1 MLVTTPA
8 QYWEV
13 VTPLRQQLVDEADS
27 TLIVDT
33 ETNGLDPF
41 KYNQLCGIGIS
52 YNLDT
57 YYFPFRH
64 QQGANLEPALLKDLV
79 EVLGLAKKLVGY
91 NIKFDI
97 KFLENEG
104 FLSPEAQT
112 WADVIV
118 MMRLIEPASV
128 KDLDLT
134 STITRVYGEE
144 AAAYDKE
151 TKKWLRKNK
160 WFKDFSMAP
169 VDVLGPYCEQD
180 ALYTEKLYYYAL
192 MRIQQMY
199 QEDVMQL
206 ENQLTRVLYEMEN
219 RGVSVDAKYALT
231 SMKKLECRKEVIAA
245 QIYAL
250 ADQEFNIHSTQQV
263 GQVLNGHGVYSPL
276 KTPKGKDAWNEA
288 ALVQIDN
295 PIAGLIRQY
304 RTLEKLRST
313 YIEPY
318 IDVNTMHT
326 SYCNW
331 GAVTGRLSS
340 REPNLQNI
348 PRTHFKLVDRDLSP
362 EEREAIKSR
371 INAQMAAKGITA
383 DLNLS
388 DEVWN
393 TWGFIGDESFNEDDT
408 SQLSIRRLFTSR
420 PGYTMVAFDYSQM
433 EVRVFLSY
441 LKNTEITQMLKA
453 NDIDFHAEAA
463 KRAFNLTG
471 EEETFKFYRQMAKNI
486 TFGVIYGIGKA
497 KLAKQLNV
505 TEKEAVQYKKQY
517 FKGLPGSKE
526 FFAAVIRAVEDR
538 GWIKNRYGRVYQIDS
553 NIAYKGVNYL
563 VQGTSADILNERI
576 IKVHEH
582 LKNTQSNI
590 LLQVHDE
597 IICEIHDTDLNC
609 LPTEIQ
615 GLLEE
620 NTLGIPLKVD
630 IALCKPSWAT
640 KVGWDGRAC
649 NLPLQAKPER
659 LEDFIDWE
667 EEYASISR

>member
-1 MLVTTPA
+1 MLVTTSA
-8 QYWEV
+8 LYREV
-13 VTPLRQQLVDEADS
+13 IALLRQQLVDEADS

-41 KYNQLCGIGIS
+41 NQNQLCGIGIS
-52 YNLDT
+52 YKLNT

-64 QQGANLEPALLKDLV
+64 QQGVNLDPTLLKDLV
-79 EVLGLAKKLVGY
+79 GVLGLAKKLVGY

-104 FLSPEAQT
+104 FISPETQI

-118 MMRLIEPASV
+118 MMRLIEPANV
-128 KDLDLT
+128 KDLALT

-144 AAAYDKE
+144 SAAYDKD

-169 VDVLGPYCEQD
+169 VDVLGPYCELD
-180 ALYTEKLYYYAL
+180 AWYTEKLYYHSL
-192 MRIQQMY
+192 MRIQQTQ
-199 QEDVMQL
+199 QEDVMEL
-206 ENQLTRVLYEMEN
+206 ENKLTRVLYEMEN
-219 RGVSVDAKYALT
+219 RGIVVDFKYALEGI
-231 SMKKLECRKEVIAA
+231 KKIDLRTALIAN
-245 QIYAL
+245 QIYEL
-250 ADQEFNIHSTQQV
+250 TGQEFNIHSTKQV
-263 GQVLNGHGVYSPL
+263 GEMLNEKGVYSPL

-304 RTLEKLRST
+304 RTLEKLRAT
-313 YIEPY
+313 YLEPY
-318 IDVNTMHT
+318 AAVETMHT

-340 REPNLQNI
+340 RAPNLQNI
-348 PRTHFKLVDRDLSP
+348 PRTHFKLIDRELLP

-371 INAQMAAKGITA
+371 ITAQMAAKGITA
-383 DLNLS
+383 NLNLS
-388 DEVWN
+388 DATWN
-393 TWGFIGDESFNEDDT
+393 TWGFVGDESYNEDDPY
-408 SQLSIRRLFTSR
+408 QLSIRRLFTAR
-420 PGYTMVAFDYSQM
+420 PGYTLVSFDYSQM

-441 LKNTEITQMLKA
+441 LKNAEIEQMLRTD
-453 NDIDFHAEAA
+453 DIDFHSEAA
-463 KRAFNLTG
+463 KRAFALTG
-471 EEETFKFYRQMAKNI
+471 EEDTFKFYRQMAKNI

-505 TEKEAVQYKKQY
+505 TEREAVQYKGQY
-517 FKGLPGSKE
+517 FKGLPGAKT
-526 FFAAVIRAVEDR
+526 FFASVIRTVEER
-538 GWIKNRYGRVYQIDS
+538 GWIKNRYGRIYQIDKD
-553 NIAYKGVNYL
+553 IAYKGVNYL

-576 IKVHEH
+576 IKVYEH
-582 LKNTQSNI
+582 LKNTQSHI

-597 IICEIHDTDLNC
+597 IICEIHDNDLKY
-609 LPTEIQ
+609 LPTEIRQ
-615 GLLEE
+615 LLEE

-640 KVGWDGRAC
+640 KVALSVTHVQEQVE
-649 NLPLQAKPER
+649 NY
-659 LEDFIDWE
+659 IDWE
-667 EEYASISR
+667 EEYVSISR

>member
-1 MLVTTPA
+1 MLVLTPD

-13 VTPLRQQLVDEADS
+13 VTPLRQCLIDEADS

-41 KYNQLCGIGIS
+41 NYNQLCGIGIS
-52 YNLDT
+52 YNLNT

-64 QQGANLEPALLKDLV
+64 QQGANLEPALLNDLV

-104 FLSPEAQT
+104 FFSPETQA

-128 KDLDLT
+128 KDLALT

-144 AAAYDKE
+144 SAAYDKD

-169 VDVLGPYCEQD
+169 VDVLGPYCELD
-180 ALYTEKLYYYAL
+180 ALYTEKLYYHAL
-192 MRIQQMY
+192 MWIQQTG
-199 QEDVMQL
+199 QEDVLEL
-206 ENQLTRVLYEMEN
+206 ENKLTRVLYDMEN
-219 RGVSVDAKYALT
+219 RGIVVDFKYALEAI
-231 SMKKLECRKEVIAA
+231 KKVDHRTELIAN
-245 QIYAL
+245 QIYEL
-250 ADQEFNIHSTQQV
+250 ADQEFNIHSTKQV
-263 GQVLNGHGVYSPL
+263 GEVLNEKGVYSPV
-276 KTPKGKDAWNEA
+276 KTPKGNDAWNEA
-288 ALVQIDN
+288 ALAQIDN

-304 RTLEKLRST
+304 RTLEKLRAT
-313 YIEPY
+313 YLEPY
-318 IDVNTMHT
+318 ASVDTIHT

-340 REPNLQNI
+340 RRPNLQNI
-348 PRTHFKLVDRDLSP
+348 PRTHFKLTDRELLP

-383 DLNLS
+383 NLNLS
-388 DEVWN
+388 DETWN
-393 TWGFIGDESFNEDDT
+393 TWGFVGDESYNEDDPH
-408 SQLSIRRLFTSR
+408 QLSIRRLFLAR
-420 PGYTMVAFDYSQM
+420 PGYTLVSFDYSQM

-441 LKNTEITQMLKA
+441 LKNAEIEQMLRQ
-453 NDIDFHAEAA
+453 DDTDFHGEAA
-463 KRAFNLTG
+463 KRAFSLTG
-471 EEETFKFYRQMAKNI
+471 EEENFKFYRQMAKNI

-505 TEKEAVQYKKQY
+505 TEREALQYKGQY
-517 FKGLPGSKE
+517 FKGLPGSKG
-526 FFAAVIRAVEDR
+526 FFASVIRAVEER
-538 GWIKNRYGRVYQIDS
+538 GWIKNRYGRIYQIDKD
-553 NIAYKGVNYL
+553 IAYKGVNYL

-576 IKVHEH
+576 IEVYDY
-582 LKNTQSNI
+582 LKDKKSNL

-597 IICEIHDTDLNC
+597 IICEIHETELEV
-609 LPTEIQ
+609 LPQRIQ
-615 GLLEE
+615 ALLEV
-620 NTLGIPLKVD
+620 NSLNIPLKVD

-640 KVGWDGRAC
+640 KVAPSIVSVQEQVE
-649 NLPLQAKPER
+649 NY
-659 LEDFIDWE
+659 IDWE
-667 EEYASISR
+667 EEYASTYNAPRDV

>member
-1 MLVTTPA
+1 MLVTTSD

-52 YNLDT
+52 YNLET

-91 NIKFDI
+91 NIKFDV

-104 FLSPEAQT
+104 FVSPEEQT

-118 MMRLIEPASV
+118 MMRLIEPANV
-128 KDLDLT
+128 KDLALT
-134 STITRVYGEE
+134 STIMRVYGEE
-144 AAAYDKE
+144 SAAYDKD

-169 VDVLGPYCEQD
+169 VDVLGPYCELD
-180 ALYTEKLYYYAL
+180 ALYTEKLYYHAL
-192 MRIQQMY
+192 MRIQRTY
-199 QEDVMQL
+199 QEDVMDL
-206 ENQLTRVLYEMEN
+206 ENKLTRVLYGMEN
-219 RGVSVDAKYALT
+219 RGIIVDFKYA
-231 SMKKLECRKEVIAA
+231 SAAIKKIDLRTNLIAN
-245 QIYAL
+245 QIYEL
-250 ADQEFNIHSTQQV
+250 TDQEFNIHSTKQV
-263 GQVLNGHGVYSPL
+263 GEVLNGKGVYSPL

-288 ALVQIDN
+288 ALAQIDN
-295 PIAGLIRQY
+295 PIAGLIRQF
-304 RTLEKLRST
+304 RTLEKLRAT
-313 YIEPY
+313 YLEPY
-318 IDVNTMHT
+318 AVTETMHT

-340 REPNLQNI
+340 RGPNLQNI
-348 PRTHFKLVDRDLSP
+348 PRTHFKLIDRELLP
-362 EEREAIKSR
+362 EERESIKSR
-371 INAQMAAKGITA
+371 ITAQMAAKGITA
-383 DLNLS
+383 NLDLS
-388 DEVWN
+388 DATWN
-393 TWGFIGDESFNEDDT
+393 TWGFVGDESYNEDDPH
-408 SQLSIRRLFTSR
+408 QLSIRRLFMAR
-420 PGYTMVAFDYSQM
+420 PGYTLVSFDYSQM

-441 LKNTEITQMLKA
+441 LKNTEIEQMLRQD
-453 NDIDFHAEAA
+453 DIDFHGEAA
-463 KRAFNLTG
+463 KRAFSLTG
-471 EEETFKFYRQMAKNI
+471 EEDTFKFYRQMAKNI

-505 TEKEAVQYKKQY
+505 TESEAIQYKKQY
-517 FKGLPGSKE
+517 FKGLPGAKE
-526 FFAAVIRAVEDR
+526 FFASVIRAIEER
-538 GWIKNRYGRVYQIDS
+538 GWIKNRYGRVYQIEKD
-553 NIAYKGVNYL
+553 IAYKGVNYL

-576 IKVHEH
+576 IKVYEH
-582 LKNTQSNI
+582 LKHTQSHI

-597 IICEIHDTDLNC
+597 IICEIHDNDLNY

-615 GLLEE
+615 QLLEE

-630 IALCKPSWAT
+630 IALCTPSWAT
-640 KVGWDGRAC
+640 KVAPSVIHVQEQVE
-649 NLPLQAKPER
+649 NY
-659 LEDFIDWE
+659 IDWE
-667 EEYASISR
+667 EEYASSSR